1 MFFFLMIR
9 RPPRS
14 TRTDTLFPY
23 TTLFRSPSVSVPISV
38 ASASPTSTS
47 CILADRRCPRSVE
60 ALVSPADR
68 KIIDRQFVVLRSEE
82 HTSEL
87 QSLMRIS
94 YAVFCLKK
102 KIQLQKQHTQLQSTQ
117 ANHPSTKPVKSI

>member
-1 MFFFLMIR
+1 MIR

-23 TTLFRSPSVSVPISV
+23 TTLFRSGDADLLALLPGDKAAWDRFVTRHAAVIFAAVRPRRLVP
-38 ASASPTSTS
+38 
-47 CILADRRCPRSVE
+47 
-60 ALVSPADR
+60 
-68 KIIDRQFVVLRSEE
+68 RSEE
-82 HTSEL
+82 HPSEL

-102 KIQLQKQHTQLQSTQ
+102 KIQNSHFQSHNCTTIRKTSIKPPPLTNEYQLGL
-117 ANHPSTKPVKSI
+117 I